1 MIILGHNQK
10 KSKGQMIPMFVIF
23 LPVVLA
29 LVALILD
36 GGMVMVNRRQ
46 AQAAADAGAL
56 AGARELCKHST
67 NATVISTAV
76 NYATVKN
83 NASSATATIANG
95 QVDVNAHVITDSFF
109 SRVFGQ
115 NKLDA
120 QAEAAAGCFQPA
132 SGFTLPVAWS
142 CKAPIGG
149 SDSPDCQLFEL
160 DWTTEMKPLI
170 ALNNGGTTPVTIHN
184 YGTVNSPWIF
194 DKDYIEKYL
203 YIIVDS
209 NKIPV
214 DINPCRSP
222 DNPSGSIN
230 CDINGDGVNEII
242 TGGNKSWLDL
252 NGGGGGASQLKDWV
266 NGINVPEI
274 FIHSWLGGQQGND
287 TTVYKAVQGLIDKGN
302 PLVFIP
308 VFNGYCTQNPD
319 AMPSCELI
327 LHDPIP
333 PEEKVVPVG
342 GSSAYFHIIGISA
355 FYVTCVDDG
364 GKSNCPGG
372 KAFVAANPSLK
383 NSVKTIEGYFVSNPP
398 IDSGGAGTGGVDVGV
413 HIISL
418 TK

>member
-1 MIILGHNQK
+1 MKHTNHQSEKSRGQIIPL
-10 KSKGQMIPMFVIF
+10 FVIF
-23 LPVVLA
+23 LPVVIA

-36 GGMVMVNRRQ
+36 GGMTMVNRRQ

-56 AGARELCKHST
+56 AGAKELCKHST
-67 NATVISTAV
+67 NATVISTAI
-76 NYATVKN
+76 NYATVRN
-83 NASSATATIANG
+83 TASTASATIVNG
-95 QVDVNAHVITDSFF
+95 QVDVNAHVVTDSFF

-120 QAEAAAGCFQPA
+120 QAEASAGCFQPA
-132 SGFTLPVAWS
+132 SGYTLPVAWS

-149 SDSPDCQLFEL
+149 SDSTDCQLFML
-160 DWTTEMKPLI
+160 DWATEMKPLI
-170 ALNNGGTTPVTIHN
+170 DLNNGGTTPVAIHD
-184 YGTVNSPWIF
+184 YGTVNAPWKF
-194 DKDYIEKYL
+194 DKNYLTKYL

-214 DINPCRSP
+214 DINPCLSAG
-222 DNPSGSIN
+222 GSIN
-230 CDINGDGVNEII
+230 CDINGDGIDDII

-252 NGGGGGASQLKDWV
+252 NGGGGGASQLKNWV
-266 NGINVPEI
+266 NGIGVPEI
-274 FIHSWLGGQQGND
+274 TIHSWLGGQQGND
-287 TTVYKAVQGLIDKGN
+287 TTVYKAVEGLTN
-302 PLVFIP
+302 PLVLIP

-319 AMPSCELI
+319 AMPICELT

-333 PEEKVVPVG
+333 PEEKVIAVG
-342 GSSAYFHIIGISA
+342 GNSAYFHIIGISA

-364 GKSNCPGG
+364 GAEKCPGG
-372 KAFVAANPSLK
+372 KAFVAANPALK

-398 IDSGGAGTGGVDVGV
+398 IDSGGSGTGGVDVGV